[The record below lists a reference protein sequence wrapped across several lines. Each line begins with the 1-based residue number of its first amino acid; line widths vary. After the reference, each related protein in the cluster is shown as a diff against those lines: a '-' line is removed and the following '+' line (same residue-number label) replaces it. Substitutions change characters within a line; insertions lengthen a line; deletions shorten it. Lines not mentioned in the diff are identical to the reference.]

1 MVISNLIIF
10 SLLLVLLRVIY
21 TRTQKLGITVLI
33 GLLLGVILRGVI
45 TTVYNPNGD

>member
-33 GLLLGVILRGVI
+33 GLYLGSFAGCY
-45 TTVYNPNGD
+45 YNSLQPQW